1 MSDYSYTWPEIA
13 AMLRGEAHGSTV
25 TIGKQAIAAPESC
38 GFRRTVGL
46 SNAQSQGKTEDW
58 RIRLKGGGCLHV
70 QAVDENWVA
79 HCDVTDPTESL
90 FGHALDDLPG
100 LTVAGAAVVGLVLG
114 GGLVALIAGGVAA
127 LLAFG
132 RASLRQQD
140 EFHAFLCAPAA
151 TYEAEESKPVSPE
164 APVSAPTPE
173 TPAVKGL
180 LTEGIVAEVVDID
193 EARRARAAI
202 PADKAG

>member
-1 MSDYSYTWPEIA
+1 MADYSYTWPEIA

-25 TIGKQAIAAPESC
+25 TVSKTAIAAPESC
-38 GFRRTVGL
+38 GFRRTAGL
-46 SNAQSQGKTEDW
+46 PNAQSQGKTEDW

-90 FGHALDDLPG
+90 LGHALDDLPA

-140 EFHAFLCAPAA
+140 EFHAFLSAPAA
-151 TYEAEESKPVSPE
+151 TYEAEETKPAPSE
-164 APVSAPTPE
+164 APVATPTPAE
-173 TPAVKGL
+173 PQVKGL
-180 LTEGIVAEVVDID
+180 LTEGVVAEVVDIS
-193 EARRARAAI
+193 EARRAREAT
-202 PADKAG
+202 PADRAG